1 MRGNNEVFPFF
12 QTERFEDLGLTDLGK
27 VLHQYF
33 VHRATGLD
41 HTVGGKAFAQQ
52 VFARDAAVGE
62 VDVAGM
68 VDDFPVAFFGNPLV
82 EATVTGFHVEDGDV
96 ALFGGYGAKAGVGV
110 AQNQKGIGVF
120 LLEDRVYVDQ
130 DLARGGGGI
139 GSGGIEEMVGLAQ
152 TEVFEEEFVEFVI
165 VILAGVDQDMVDRGA
180 FI

>member
-1 MRGNNEVFPFF
+1 
-12 QTERFEDLGLTDLGK
+12 
-27 VLHQYF
+27 
-33 VHRATGLD
+33 
-41 HTVGGKAFAQQ
+41 
-52 VFARDAAVGE
+52 
-62 VDVAGM
+62 
-68 VDDFPVAFFGNPLV
+68 
-82 EATVTGFHVEDGDV
+82 VEDGDV

-165 VILAGVDQDMVDRGA
+165 VVLAGVYQDMVDRGA